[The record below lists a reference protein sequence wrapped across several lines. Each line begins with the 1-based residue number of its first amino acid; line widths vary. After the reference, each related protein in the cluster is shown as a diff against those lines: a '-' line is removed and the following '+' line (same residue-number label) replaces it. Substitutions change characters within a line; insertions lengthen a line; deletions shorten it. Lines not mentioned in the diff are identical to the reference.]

1 VNFEEAIRP
10 IQERWSEIVQHVKD
24 EYLSTAQS
32 LPVDRRIF
40 GRQGFDRRRPRRLRG
55 PPGHSAQPAHTSR
68 PHRFKRHNGRE
79 PPGDGTSGRCVSQIQ
94 AAVNSLS
101 LPITV
106 ARTRPDPDKT
116 FWVLLIGK
124 GYPSP
129 NQQMRWCTDRLKIQ
143 PTSTYIKDNVSKHG
157 AAVVVLGVRR
167 TESVR
172 RMRTVDKYEN
182 DRGSNL
188 NPHSSITGAYIFRPI
203 VDLTTDDVWEILGS
217 FPAPWGGTHTK
228 LFQLY
233 RDAEGGECPVVLSKD
248 EAPGCGTKNSR
259 FGCWTC
265 TVVEKDKS
273 LQGFVDSG
281 QHAYKPLIAFR
292 DWLVAIRN
300 DKTKR
305 SAIRRNGRLTFR
317 CVRQAHPRALHH
329 PGSARNPGPS
339 ASGSGRVRCPAD
351 HRRRARLDSQVLGDG
366 PAARGDAGKCLT
378 LTKRVALLICP
389 CGRTRRRTQSCRRFA
404 PNKVPVHVITD
415 LVALQRERQHQE
427 RAAGINARFE
437 EILGGME

>member
-1 VNFEEAIRP
+1 MKTFLADAHRDQEAFVTAEEESRSIG
-10 IQERWSEIVQHVKD
+10 ERWGEVVQRVKD
-24 EYLSTAQS
+24 EYLSTAQAYPWIIGFS
-32 LPVDRRIF
+32 GGKDSTVVAHAVFEALQAIPPSQRKRPVHIVSNDTMVESPLVMAHL
-40 GRQGFDRRRPRRLRG
+40 DEV
-55 PPGHSAQPAHTSR
+55 SAQIR
-68 PHRFKRHNGRE
+68 
-79 PPGDGTSGRCVSQIQ
+79 
-94 AAVNSLS
+94 AAAQGLN

-106 ARTRPDPDKT
+106 ARTRPDVDKT

-143 PTSTYIKDNVSKHG
+143 PTSTYIKDNVSKYG
-157 AAVVVLGVRR
+157 AAIVVLGVRR
-167 TESVR
+167 TESIR

-182 DRGSNL
+182 DRGTNL

-217 FPAPWGGTHTK
+217 FLAPWGGSHRN

-292 DWLVAIRN
+292 DWLASIRN
-300 DKTKR
+300 DPTKR
-305 SAIRRNGRLTFR
+305 SAIRRNGRLTFD
-317 CVRQAHPRALHH
+317 VSGKHI
-329 PGSARNPGPS
+329 PGPFT
-339 ASGSGRVRCPAD
+339 VQ
-351 HRRRARLDSQVLGDG
+351 ARQ
-366 PAARGDAGKCLT
+366 
-378 LTKRVALLICP
+378 
-389 CGRTRRRTQSCRRFA
+389 
-404 PNKVPVHVITD
+404 
-415 LVALQRERQHQE
+415 
-427 RAAGINARFE
+427 
-437 EILGGME
+437 EILERLLATQAEFGAKLISDDELDLIHKYWAMDLQQEETLVNA

>member
-1 VNFEEAIRP
+1 VTIEEQRRP
-10 IQERWSEIVQHVKD
+10 IDQQWAEVVQHVKD
-24 EYLSTAQS
+24 EYLSSVQAYPWIVGFSGGKDSTVVAHAVFEALAAIPPSQRTR
-32 LPVDRRIF
+32 PVHIVSNDTMVES
-40 GRQGFDRRRPRRLRG
+40 PLVM
-55 PPGHSAQPAHTSR
+55 AHLD
-68 PHRFKRHNGRE
+68 E
-79 PPGDGTSGRCVSQIQ
+79 VSQQIR
-94 AAVNSLS
+94 AAAAGLS

-106 ARTRPDPDKT
+106 ARTRPDLDKT

-143 PTSTYIKDNVSKHG
+143 PTSTYIKDNVSKYG
-157 AAVVVLGVRR
+157 AAIVVLGVRR
-167 TESVR
+167 TESIR

-182 DRGSNL
+182 DRGTNL

-217 FPAPWGGTHTK
+217 FPAPWGGTHK
-228 LFQLY
+228 NLFQLY

-292 DWLVAIRN
+292 DWLASIRN
-300 DKTKR
+300 DPTKR
-305 SAIRRNGRLTFR
+305 SAVRRNGRLTFD
-317 CVRQAHPRALHH
+317 VSGKHI
-329 PGSARNPGPS
+329 PGPFTVQ
-339 ASGSGRVRCPAD
+339 ARQEILERLLATQAEFG
-351 HRRRARLDSQVLGDG
+351 ARLISQDELDLIH
-366 PAARGDAGKCLT
+366 KCWAMDLQQEET
-378 LTKRVALLICP
+378 LV
-389 CGRTRRRTQSCRRFA
+389 
-404 PNKVPVHVITD
+404 
-415 LVALQRERQHQE
+415 
-427 RAAGINARFE
+427 NA
-437 EILGGME
+437 

>member
-1 VNFEEAIRP
+1 VSLEEASRP

-32 LPVDRRIF
+32 YPWIVGFSGGKDSTVVAHAVFEALQAIRPGQRTRPVHIVSNDTMVES
-40 GRQGFDRRRPRRLRG
+40 PLVM
-55 PPGHSAQPAHTSR
+55 AHLDDVSR
-68 PHRFKRHNGRE
+68 
-79 PPGDGTSGRCVSQIQ
+79 QIQ
-94 AAVNSLS
+94 AAVDSLS

-167 TESVR
+167 TESIR
-172 RMRTVDKYEN
+172 RMRTVDRYEN

-292 DWLVAIRN
+292 DWLVSIRN
-300 DKTKR
+300 DRTKR
-305 SAIRRNGRLTFR
+305 SAIRRNGRLTFD
-317 CVRQAHPRALHH
+317 VSGKHI
-329 PGSARNPGPS
+329 PGPFTIQ
-339 ASGSGRVRCPAD
+339 
-351 HRRRARLDSQVLGDG
+351 ARQEILN
-366 PAARGDAGKCLT
+366 R
-378 LTKRVALLICP
+378 LLAVQAEF
-389 CGRTRRRTQSCRRFA
+389 GAQL
-404 PNKVPVHVITD
+404 ITD
-415 LVALQRERQHQE
+415 DELDLIHKYWAMDLQQE
-427 RAAGINARFE
+427 ETLANA
-437 EILGGME
+437 

>member
-1 VNFEEAIRP
+1 VTVEEASRP
-10 IQERWSEIVQHVKD
+10 IVERWDEVVQHVKD

-32 LPVDRRIF
+32 YPWILGFSGGKDSTVVAHAVFEALQAIAPSQRTRPVHIVSNDTMVENPLVMAHL
-40 GRQGFDRRRPRRLRG
+40 DEV
-55 PPGHSAQPAHTSR
+55 SAQIT
-68 PHRFKRHNGRE
+68 
-79 PPGDGTSGRCVSQIQ
+79 
-94 AAVNSLS
+94 AAAEGLG

-106 ARTRPDPDKT
+106 ARTRPDLDKT

-143 PTSTYIKDNVSKHG
+143 PTSTYIKDNVSKYG
-157 AAVVVLGVRR
+157 AAIVVLGVRR
-167 TESVR
+167 TESIR

-182 DRGSNL
+182 DRGTNL
-188 NPHSSITGAYIFRPI
+188 NPHSRITGAYIFRPI

-217 FPAPWGGTHTK
+217 FPAPWGGTHRN

-273 LQGFVDSG
+273 LQGFGDSD

-292 DWLVAIRN
+292 DWLASIRN
-300 DKTKR
+300 DPTKR
-305 SAIRRNGRLTFR
+305 SAIRRNGRLTFD
-317 CVRQAHPRALHH
+317 VSGKHI
-329 PGSARNPGPS
+329 PGPFT
-339 ASGSGRVRCPAD
+339 VQ
-351 HRRRARLDSQVLGDG
+351 ARQEIME
-366 PAARGDAGKCLT
+366 R
-378 LTKRVALLICP
+378 LLA
-389 CGRTRRRTQSCRRFA
+389 TQAEFGA
-404 PNKVPVHVITD
+404 KLITD
-415 LVALQRERQHQE
+415 EELDLIHKYWAMDLQQEETLV
-427 RAAGINARFE
+427 NA
-437 EILGGME
+437 

>member
-1 VNFEEAIRP
+1 VSFEEVSRP
-10 IQERWSEIVQHVKD
+10 IQERWAEIVQHVKD

-32 LPVDRRIF
+32 YPWIVGFSGGKDSTVVAHAVFEALQAIPPSQRTRPVHIVSNDTMVES
-40 GRQGFDRRRPRRLRG
+40 PLVM
-55 PPGHSAQPAHTSR
+55 AHLDEVS
-68 PHRFKRHNGRE
+68 
-79 PPGDGTSGRCVSQIQ
+79 SQIQ

-101 LPITV
+101 LPLTV
-106 ARTRPDPDKT
+106 ARTRPDLDKT

-143 PTSTYIKDNVSKHG
+143 PTSTYIKDNVSKYG

-167 TESVR
+167 TESIR

-182 DRGSNL
+182 ERGSNL

-292 DWLVAIRN
+292 DWLVSIRN
-300 DKTKR
+300 DQTKR
-305 SAIRRNGRLTFR
+305 SAIRRNGRLTFD
-317 CVRQAHPRALHH
+317 VSGKHI
-329 PGSARNPGPS
+329 PGPFTIQ
-339 ASGSGRVRCPAD
+339 
-351 HRRRARLDSQVLGDG
+351 ARQEILD
-366 PAARGDAGKCLT
+366 R
-378 LTKRVALLICP
+378 LLAVQAEF
-389 CGRTRRRTQSCRRFA
+389 GTQL
-404 PNKVPVHVITD
+404 ITD
-415 LVALQRERQHQE
+415 DELGLIHKYWAMDLQQE
-427 RAAGINARFE
+427 ETLANA
-437 EILGGME
+437 

>member
-1 VNFEEAIRP
+1 MTFEEANRP
-10 IQERWSEIVQHVKD
+10 ILERWSDIVQHVKE
-24 EYLSTAQS
+24 EYLSAAQS
-32 LPVDRRIF
+32 YPWIVGFSGGKDSTVVAHAVFEALQAIPPSLRTRPVHIVSNDTMVES
-40 GRQGFDRRRPRRLRG
+40 PLVM
-55 PPGHSAQPAHTSR
+55 AHLDNVSR
-68 PHRFKRHNGRE
+68 
-79 PPGDGTSGRCVSQIQ
+79 QIQ
-94 AAVNSLS
+94 EAVDSLS

-143 PTSTYIKDNVSKHG
+143 PTSTYIKDNVSMYG

-167 TESVR
+167 TESIR

-292 DWLVAIRN
+292 DWLVSIRN

-305 SAIRRNGRLTFR
+305 SAIRRNGRLTFD
-317 CVRQAHPRALHH
+317 ASGKHI
-329 PGSARNPGPS
+329 PGPFTIQ
-339 ASGSGRVRCPAD
+339 
-351 HRRRARLDSQVLGDG
+351 ARQEILD
-366 PAARGDAGKCLT
+366 R
-378 LTKRVALLICP
+378 LIAVQAEF
-389 CGRTRRRTQSCRRFA
+389 GAQL
-404 PNKVPVHVITD
+404 ITD
-415 LVALQRERQHQE
+415 EELDLIHKYWAMDLQQE
-427 RAAGINARFE
+427 ETLANA
-437 EILGGME
+437 